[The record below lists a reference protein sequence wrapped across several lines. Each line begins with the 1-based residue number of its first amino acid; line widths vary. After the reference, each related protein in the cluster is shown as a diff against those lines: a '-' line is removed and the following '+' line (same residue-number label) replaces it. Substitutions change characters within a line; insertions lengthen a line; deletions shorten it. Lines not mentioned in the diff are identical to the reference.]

1 MLNSKRFASNV
12 VLLKSKWQME
22 SVSVKLDFKTTKM
35 VDESPPLMFSS
46 PLPTSTM
53 FPSTTSLVVPMIR
66 HDIDFGGLVM
76 SFSDR
81 IIQLKNERKLLQ
93 KDIASS
99 IGLSLRAYQYYEKG
113 QKEPTLSVLLRLADY
128 FDVSL
133 DYLVG
138 LSDTPE
144 RH

>member
-1 MLNSKRFASNV
+1 
-12 VLLKSKWQME
+12 
-22 SVSVKLDFKTTKM
+22 
-35 VDESPPLMFSS
+35 
-46 PLPTSTM
+46 
-53 FPSTTSLVVPMIR
+53 MIR
-66 HDIDFGGLVM
+66 LDIDFGGLVM

-99 IGLSLRAYQYYEKG
+99 VGLSLRAYQYYEKG

-133 DYLVG
+133 DYLFG

-144 RH
+144 RR

>member
-1 MLNSKRFASNV
+1 
-12 VLLKSKWQME
+12 
-22 SVSVKLDFKTTKM
+22 
-35 VDESPPLMFSS
+35 
-46 PLPTSTM
+46 
-53 FPSTTSLVVPMIR
+53 MIR
-66 HDIDFGGLVM
+66 LGIDFGGLVM

-81 IIQLKNERKLLQ
+81 IIQLKKERKLLQ

-144 RH
+144 RR

>member
-1 MLNSKRFASNV
+1 
-12 VLLKSKWQME
+12 
-22 SVSVKLDFKTTKM
+22 
-35 VDESPPLMFSS
+35 
-46 PLPTSTM
+46 
-53 FPSTTSLVVPMIR
+53 MIR
-66 HDIDFGGLVM
+66 HGIDLGGLVM
-76 SFSDR
+76 SFSER

-138 LSDTPE
+138 RSDDPA

>member
-1 MLNSKRFASNV
+1 M
-12 VLLKSKWQME
+12 
-22 SVSVKLDFKTTKM
+22 T
-35 VDESPPLMFSS
+35 
-46 PLPTSTM
+46 
-53 FPSTTSLVVPMIR
+53 FPSTTSLVVPMIQL
-66 HDIDFGGLVM
+66 DADFGGLVM

-81 IIQLKNERKLLQ
+81 IIQLKKERKLLQ

-99 IGLSLRAYQYYEKG
+99 VGLSLRAYQYYEKG

-144 RH
+144 RR

>member
-1 MLNSKRFASNV
+1 
-12 VLLKSKWQME
+12 
-22 SVSVKLDFKTTKM
+22 
-35 VDESPPLMFSS
+35 
-46 PLPTSTM
+46 
-53 FPSTTSLVVPMIR
+53 MIR
-66 HDIDFGGLVM
+66 LGIDFGGLVM
-76 SFSDR
+76 SFSER

-99 IGLSLRAYQYYEKG
+99 VGLSLRAYQYYEKG

-144 RH
+144 RC

>member
-1 MLNSKRFASNV
+1 
-12 VLLKSKWQME
+12 
-22 SVSVKLDFKTTKM
+22 
-35 VDESPPLMFSS
+35 
-46 PLPTSTM
+46 
-53 FPSTTSLVVPMIR
+53 MIR
-66 HDIDFGGLVM
+66 LGIDFEGLVM

-99 IGLSLRAYQYYEKG
+99 VGVSLRAYQYYEKG

-144 RH
+144 RR